1 MEKNNVYLEF
11 IKEMGLEG
19 TFQEFI
25 SDKYVKEGHSYTIIH
40 KVKPYKGTEYES

>member
-40 KVKPYKGTEYES
+40 KVKPYKGTKYES